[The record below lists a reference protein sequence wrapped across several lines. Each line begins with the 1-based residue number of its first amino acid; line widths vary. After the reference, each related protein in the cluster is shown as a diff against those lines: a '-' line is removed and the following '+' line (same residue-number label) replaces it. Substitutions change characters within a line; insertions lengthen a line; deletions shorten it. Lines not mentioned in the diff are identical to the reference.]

1 MYIIINWIG
10 MINMFIVGISGSP
23 RKKATE
29 YVLKEALSSL
39 KDEKFET
46 KLFTVRDKEIAP
58 CKHCDYCL
66 KNKECVNKDDMFE
79 VYNLLKKADGIIMAS
94 PMYNGSISAQIKAIM
109 DRCRALEAEDI
120 NMHKG
125 KIGMSITVG
134 GDRAGGQELAIQ
146 QINTFYILNGII
158 PVGGG
163 SYGANLGA
171 TFWSQDS
178 LDGVKKDDYGFKTL
192 NKTLK
197 FFVEYLNKYKK
208 D

>member
-1 MYIIINWIG
+1 
-10 MINMFIVGISGSP
+10 MFIVGVSGSP

-29 YVLKEALSSL
+29 YVLSKALSGL
-39 KDEKFET
+39 EEQKFET
-46 KLFTVRDKEIAP
+46 TLFTVRGKEIAP
-58 CKHCDYCL
+58 CRHCDYCL
-66 KNKECVNKDDMFE
+66 KMKECVIKDDMFE
-79 VYNLLKKADGIIMAS
+79 FYNLFKKADGIIMAS
-94 PMYNGSISAQIKAIM
+94 PMHNGSISAQIKAVM

-125 KIGMSITVG
+125 KIGMSIAVG

-146 QINTFYILNGII
+146 QINTFYMLNGII

-171 TFWSQDS
+171 VFWSQDS
-178 LDGVKKDDYGFKTL
+178 VDGVKKDDYGFNTL

-197 FFVEYLNKYKK
+197 RFVEFLNKYRKN
-208 D
+208 